1 MLKIFVSVFF
11 SLVLVG
17 SVFCVAEEGL
27 EDAVI
32 EALVVPDASP
42 NIEETAIESDVLEEN
57 EALASETIEPA
68 ISAEDS
74 QTEEGSGDN
83 PAENIE
89 VQNTD
94 AQKTDENNELQEDT
108 QNEVPID
115 TPEQL
120 TEPSEEKEEA
130 PSAEVLEAQ
139 RAEEAE
145 LRELGAGEEPVAE

>member
-27 EDAVI
+27 E
-32 EALVVPDASP
+32 EASP
-42 NIEETAIESDVLEEN
+42 NIEEN
-57 EALASETIEPA
+57 EALIVPTISE
-68 ISAEDS
+68 EDS

-94 AQKTDENNELQEDT
+94 TQEIDENNELHQDT
-108 QNEVPID
+108 QNEAHAD

-120 TEPSEEKEEA
+120 TEPREEKEEA